1 MGELVPR
8 NRTVRSA
15 VLGVSARRPAAGKAS
30 SRTSAV
36 LRRRLVVG
44 TLVLVSLVLVTVS
57 FGRDTGPLSGAQ
69 DTAASVLRPFQIATD
84 RVVTPFRDAW
94 GWLDGLIDARDDAKR
109 YKTENEQ
116 LRQQVVQGRTAISEN
131 AKLRALLRYKGSKS
145 FPDDYTGLA
154 AAVIQRP
161 TGAYAQSIVV
171 AVGRDDGVAVGDPV
185 VTEDG
190 LVGRVIRVTDRSSRV
205 VLLTDEESAVSAVD
219 ASTDGQGIIRRGQSP
234 RSALR
239 FDFVPKEQ
247 VVRSGDTIA
256 TAGWRTA
263 QLSSLYP
270 KGIPIGTVTSVGQ
283 SDTYPYKQIQVS
295 PFVDFGSLYAV
306 LVLVPHVREAPLP

>member
-1 MGELVPR
+1 MGAL
-8 NRTVRSA
+8 A
-15 VLGVSARRPAAGKAS
+15 F
-30 SRTSAV
+30 
-36 LRRRLVVG
+36 
-44 TLVLVSLVLVTVS
+44 VSLILVTLS
-57 FGRDTGPLSGAQ
+57 FGRDSGPLSGAQ
-69 DTAASVLRPFQIATD
+69 NAAAGALRPLELGTD

-94 GWLDGLIDARDDAKR
+94 GWFDDLIHARSNADR
-109 YKTENEQ
+109 LRIENER
-116 LRQQVVQGRTAISEN
+116 LRQQLVRSQIAVSEN
-131 AKLRALLRYKGSKS
+131 AKLRNLLLYRSGKNFPADYK
-145 FPDDYTGLA
+145 GLA

-171 AVGRDDGVAVGDPV
+171 AVGHQDGVEAGDPV

-190 LVGRVIRVTDRSSRV
+190 LVGRVIRVTERSARV

-247 VVRSGDTIA
+247 VVRPDDTIA

-283 SDTYPYKQIQVS
+283 SDTYPYKQIQVE

>member
-1 MGELVPR
+1 VPR

-44 TLVLVSLVLVTVS
+44 TLAFVSLVLVTLS
-57 FGRDTGPLSGAQ
+57 FGRDHGPLSGAQ
-69 DTAASVLRPFQIATD
+69 DTAAGALRPFEIATD

-94 GWLDGLIDARDDAKR
+94 GWFDDLLHARSNADR
-109 YKTENEQ
+109 LRVENER
-116 LRQQVVQGRTAISEN
+116 LRQQLVRSQIAVREN
-131 AKLRALLRYKGSKS
+131 TKLHDLLQYRSGKNFPEDYK
-145 FPDDYTGLA
+145 GLA

-171 AVGRDDGVAVGDPV
+171 AVGREDGVEVGDPV

-190 LVGRVIRVTDRSSRV
+190 LVGRVIRVTERSARV

-247 VVRSGDTIA
+247 VVRGGDTIA

-283 SDTYPYKQIQVS
+283 NDTYPYKQIQVE